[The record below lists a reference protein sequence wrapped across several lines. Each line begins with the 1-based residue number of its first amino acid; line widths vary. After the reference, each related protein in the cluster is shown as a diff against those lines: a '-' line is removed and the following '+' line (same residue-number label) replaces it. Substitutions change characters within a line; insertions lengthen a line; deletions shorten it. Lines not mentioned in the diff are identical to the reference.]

1 MSLSDR
7 SDIVQQAVLEV
18 QRQFWTALKRKD
30 AQLFEQVLADDFISR
45 SPGQPNQARAA
56 FITTLT
62 SFPASVLAVDSD
74 NLEIHVFGD
83 LAVLSGVQL
92 AQLQLPNGSTVTNRM
107 MITNIFRKH
116 QESWSMVFTHAVE
129 LPS

>member
-1 MSLSDR
+1 MSRSDR
-7 SDIVQQAVLEV
+7 SDTIQQAVLEA
-18 QRQFWTALKRKD
+18 QHQFWTALKHKD
-30 AQLFEQVLADDFISR
+30 AQLFEQVLADKFISR
-45 SPGQPNQARAA
+45 SPGEPNQARAA
-56 FITTLT
+56 FIATLT

-92 AQLQLPNGSTVTNRM
+92 AQIQLPTGSIVTNRV

-116 QESWSMVFTHAVE
+116 QVRWSMVLTHAVE